1 MRTYLISAS
10 CFACLV
16 FVVACHKAE
25 TPPATET
32 AQTAQVDPTW
42 QVPAAT
48 VKDLM
53 LAIIDTNADV
63 VWESVS
69 SVSNEKG
76 VQETRPQTNEDWQKV
91 LHGAL
96 ALAEGA
102 NMLMIPGRRVARP
115 GEKSETPGVEL
126 EPEEMD
132 ALIARDP
139 VAFHKRAADLRTA
152 ALEVLDAVDKKDADK
167 VFEIGE
173 HIERACENCH
183 SHYWYPNEKIPQV
196 EITNTT
202 DTNVSPANAAKTA
215 STTRN

>member
-1 MRTYLISAS
+1 MRTYLITIAGLG
-10 CFACLV
+10 CLV
-16 FVVACHKAE
+16 FVACQKPA
-25 TPPATET
+25 ATEAT
-32 AQTAQVDPTW
+32 KPAAAVDATL

-76 VQETRPQTNEDWQKV
+76 IIETRPQTDEDWQKV
-91 LHGAL
+91 RRGAV

-126 EPEEMD
+126 EPE
-132 ALIARDP
+132 
-139 VAFHKRAADLRTA
+139 
-152 ALEVLDAVDKKDADK
+152 
-167 VFEIGE
+167 
-173 HIERACENCH
+173 
-183 SHYWYPNEKIPQV
+183 
-196 EITNTT
+196 
-202 DTNVSPANAAKTA
+202 
-215 STTRN
+215 

>member
-10 CFACLV
+10 CLACLV
-16 FVVACHKAE
+16 FVACQKPGTQAAGSQADQ
-25 TPPATET
+25 AT
-32 AQTAQVDPTW
+32 
-42 QVPAAT
+42 QVPVAT

-76 VQETRPQTNEDWQKV
+76 LIETRPQTDEDWMKV
-91 LHGAL
+91 RHGAL

-132 ALIARDP
+132 ALIAKDP
-139 VAFHKRAADLRTA
+139 ATFHQRAAALRAA
-152 ALEVLDAVDKKDADK
+152 ALEIVDAVDKKDADR
-167 VFEIGE
+167 VFAIGE

-183 SHYWYPNEKIPQV
+183 SHYWYPNEKIPELV
-196 EITNTT
+196 ITHES
-202 DTNVSPANAAKTA
+202 DTNVSTPPPA
-215 STTRN
+215 TTTKN

>member
-10 CFACLV
+10 CLACLV
-16 FVVACHKAE
+16 FIACQKPE
-25 TPPATET
+25 TPA
-32 AQTAQVDPTW
+32 ASQTSQVDQTL
-42 QVPAAT
+42 QVPVAT

-76 VQETRPQTNEDWQKV
+76 IQETRPQTDEDWQKV
-91 LHGAL
+91 RRGAV

-132 ALIARDP
+132 ALIAKDP

-167 VFEIGE
+167 VFAIGE

-183 SHYWYPNEKIPQV
+183 SHYWYPNEKIPPV

-202 DTNVSPANAAKTA
+202 DTNISAPPATTAK
-215 STTRN
+215 N

>member
-10 CFACLV
+10 CLACLV
-16 FVVACHKAE
+16 FIACQK
-25 TPPATET
+25 P
-32 AQTAQVDPTW
+32 QTQAASQSSEADQTM
-42 QVPAAT
+42 QIPAAT

-76 VQETRPQTNEDWQKV
+76 LVETRPQTDEDWQKV
-91 LHGAL
+91 RRGAV

-132 ALIARDP
+132 ALIAKDP
-139 VAFHKRAADLRTA
+139 AAFHKRAADLRTA
-152 ALEVLDAVDKKDADK
+152 ALEILDAVDKKDADK
-167 VFEIGE
+167 VFAIGE

-183 SHYWYPNEKIPQV
+183 SHYWYPNEKIPELV
-196 EITNTT
+196 ITHET
-202 DTNVSPANAAKTA
+202 DSNVSTPPATTAK
-215 STTRN
+215 N

>member
-1 MRTYLISAS
+1 MRTYLITIAGLG
-10 CFACLV
+10 CLV
-16 FVVACHKAE
+16 FVACQK
-25 TPPATET
+25 PAAPEATQ
-32 AQTAQVDPTW
+32 AAAAVDATL

-48 VKDLM
+48 IKDLM

-76 VQETRPQTNEDWQKV
+76 LVETRPQTEEDWIKV
-91 LHGAL
+91 RHGAL

-132 ALIARDP
+132 ELIAKDP
-139 VAFHKRAADLRTA
+139 VAFHKRAAALRAA
-152 ALEVLDAVDKKDADK
+152 ALEIVDAVDKKDADK

-183 SHYWYPNEKIPQV
+183 SHYWYPNEKIPDV
-196 EITNTT
+196 VVTTAT
-202 DTNVSPANAAKTA
+202 DTNTRKTP
-215 STTRN
+215 

>member
-10 CFACLV
+10 CLACLV
-16 FVVACHKAE
+16 FVACQKPDTQAASPSTQADQP
-25 TPPATET
+25 TP
-32 AQTAQVDPTW
+32 
-42 QVPAAT
+42 VPAAT

-76 VQETRPQTNEDWQKV
+76 IVETRPQTDEDWQKV
-91 LHGAL
+91 RHGAV

-132 ALIARDP
+132 ALIAKDP
-139 VAFHKRAADLRTA
+139 AAFHKRAADLRAA
-152 ALEVLDAVDKKDADK
+152 ALEVLDAVDHKDADK
-167 VFEIGE
+167 VFAIGE

-183 SHYWYPNEKIPQV
+183 SHYWYPNEKIPELV
-196 EITNTT
+196 ITHES
-202 DTNVSPANAAKTA
+202 DTNVSTAPA
-215 STTRN
+215 TTVKN